1 MLLITWHIFIR
12 ERAYLIT
19 RILSDTLINANLGY
33 FLLVYLA
40 LTNVPFKFFQR

>member
-1 MLLITWHIFIR
+1 MLLITWHIFTR

-33 FLLVYLA
+33 LSLVYIV
-40 LTNVPFKFFQR
+40 LTNVSFKFSQR